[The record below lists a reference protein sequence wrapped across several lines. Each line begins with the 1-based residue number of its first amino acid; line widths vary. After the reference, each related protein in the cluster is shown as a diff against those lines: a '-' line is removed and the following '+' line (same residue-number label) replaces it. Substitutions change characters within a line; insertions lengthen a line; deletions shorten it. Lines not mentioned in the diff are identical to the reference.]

1 MTTAPP
7 AQAGLPTHGGLHRR
21 PDRRRRLVEKV
32 LAAVL
37 LFVAFLVTVV
47 LLGLQWL
54 GTQSA
59 GTSAPPPAPRSLT
72 SEVHT
77 S

>member
-1 MTTAPP
+1 MTAASP

-37 LFVAFLVTVV
+37 LLVAFLVTVV

-54 GTQSA
+54 GTQSSS
-59 GTSAPPPAPRSLT
+59 GSAPPPATRSFT